1 MNDLNSINS
10 KFNTL
15 VEPYEF
21 VKTNLNPKTLTTT
34 INFIKQIR
42 RWEQALY

>member
-1 MNDLNSINS
+1 MWVKNFDND
-10 KFNTL
+10 
-15 VEPYEF
+15 Y
-21 VKTNLNPKTLTTT
+21 NPKTLTTT